1 MTKEEVVDKA
11 IEIEFGLGN
20 TRSIREH
27 NSSLVKIA
35 EHVYDLLQ
43 PSLPS
48 NLDEAVGEYLK
59 RPEVHSS
66 SQWEDL
72 IIYHAFRAAAEWREK
87 QMLSETVEGEIKD
100 FRFIREINYSSAKI
114 EFNSIPKLKNGNK
127 VRILILKE
135 NSHE

>member
-1 MTKEEVVDKA
+1 MTKEEAVNKA

-48 NLDEAVGEYLK
+48 NLEEAAGEYLE
-59 RPEVHSS
+59 RPENNSS
-66 SQWEDL
+66 NQWEDL
-72 IIYHAFRAAAEWREK
+72 MIYNAFIDGAEWMAG
-87 QMLSETVEGEIKD
+87 QGETQEHFVIGTIADSPCGPAIVCYTNEFEIGD
-100 FRFIREINYSSAKI
+100 EVIVQIRKKY
-114 EFNSIPKLKNGNK
+114 
-127 VRILILKE
+127 
-135 NSHE
+135 